1 MIAVITLNMILM
13 VIIIIIITIKKK
25 KKSFK
30 NIKFKL
36 I

>member
-30 NIKFKL
+30 NIKFKV